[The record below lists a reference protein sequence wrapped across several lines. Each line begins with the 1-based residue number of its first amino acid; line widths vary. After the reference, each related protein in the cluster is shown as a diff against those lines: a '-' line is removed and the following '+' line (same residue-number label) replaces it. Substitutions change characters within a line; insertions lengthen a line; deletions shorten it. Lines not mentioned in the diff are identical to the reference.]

1 MGYTE
6 KWRLNARD
14 LQENRNDLDY
24 ANSQPNENEIKNEV
38 NEKLVQW
45 YDRFGDYI
53 QKVDFHLYNEAC
65 EYADGEQD

>member
-1 MGYTE
+1 M
-6 KWRLNARD
+6 
-14 LQENRNDLDY
+14 RNDLEY
-24 ANSQPNENEIKNEV
+24 ANSQPNEDEIKNKV

-65 EYADGEQD
+65 EYADGENS